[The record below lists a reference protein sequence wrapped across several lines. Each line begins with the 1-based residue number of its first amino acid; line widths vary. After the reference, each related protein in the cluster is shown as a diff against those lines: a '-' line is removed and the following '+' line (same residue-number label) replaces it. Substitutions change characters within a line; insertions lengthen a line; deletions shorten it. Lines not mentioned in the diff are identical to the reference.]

1 MKTIVRLRAGLLACV
16 LATTIAPGVAM
27 AEDNMANEAGIGA
40 ASAFS
45 SLIYGPVKLVYAT
58 CGLVFGG
65 IAWGLSG
72 GDNAV
77 MNAVVTP
84 AVRGDY
90 VVTPSHLRMEKNLE
104 FFGQDPQYRVSHTA
118 SNAAPA
124 PAAPAYSDDD
134 VLIEDD
140 Y

>member
-16 LATTIAPGVAM
+16 LAVAVAPAM
-27 AEDNMANEAGIGA
+27 ASADEGMTNEAGIGA
-40 ASAFS
+40 LSALS
-45 SLIYGPVKLVYAT
+45 SLVYGPVKLVYAT
-58 CGLVFGG
+58 CGLLFGG

-72 GDNAV
+72 GDSDV
-77 MNAVVTP
+77 MNRVVTP

-90 VVTPSHLRMEKNLE
+90 VVTPSHLRMERRLE
-104 FFGQDPQYRVSHTA
+104 FYGQDPAYRSADPSRTA
-118 SNAAPA
+118 MAPA
-124 PAAPAYSDDD
+124 EEP